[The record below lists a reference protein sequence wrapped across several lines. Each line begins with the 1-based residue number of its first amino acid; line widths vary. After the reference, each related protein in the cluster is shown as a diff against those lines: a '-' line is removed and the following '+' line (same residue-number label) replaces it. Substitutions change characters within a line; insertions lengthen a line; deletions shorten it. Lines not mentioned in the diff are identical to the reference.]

1 MRRGA
6 RLAGA
11 PRIWSDGGM
20 PRTTRHHGRWTIADR
35 IASAWHYLPVEVP
48 AGSCGLRVELEYDRS
63 AAVLDLGC
71 TGPAGFRGWSGG
83 ARRSFVITAD
93 AATPGYLGGELEPGT
108 WQVIIGI
115 HRLPP
120 QGVEYRL
127 EAEVSNTRGEFP
139 LEPVPTAPPP
149 LPPGERPPS
158 RTLPAQ

>member
-1 MRRGA
+1 
-6 RLAGA
+6 
-11 PRIWSDGGM
+11 M

-83 ARRSFVITAD
+83 ARRSFVISPD
-93 AATPGYLGGELEPGT
+93 AATPGYLAGELEPGT

-115 HRLPP
+115 HQLPAE
-120 QGVEYRL
+120 GVDYRL
-127 EAEVSNTRGEFP
+127 AA
-139 LEPVPTAPPP
+139 VPAGARRACCSPPP
-149 LPPGERPPS
+149 PAGSPPPRRAAGGYR
-158 RTLPAQ
+158 